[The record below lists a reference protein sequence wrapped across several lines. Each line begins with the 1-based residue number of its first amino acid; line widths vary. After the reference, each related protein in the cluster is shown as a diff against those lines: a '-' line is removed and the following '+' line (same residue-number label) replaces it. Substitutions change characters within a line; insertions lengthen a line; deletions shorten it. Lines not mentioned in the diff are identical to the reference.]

1 MPTAAR
7 NSVTALCSLKTRSWA
22 GTLIVAICAS
32 RSNPCR
38 LRRQNSPRSHP
49 PRLRRQAAARR
60 EDPARKLKQELEG
73 LDVPARLLEVAAP
86 GVEAVSAQQQAVGAR
101 VLRDR
106 LH

>member
-7 NSVTALCSLKTRSWA
+7 NSVTAFCSLKTRSWA

-38 LRRQNSPRSHP
+38 LRRQS
-49 PRLRRQAAARR
+49 AARR
-60 EDPARKLKQELEG
+60 EEPARELEQELEG

-101 VLRDR
+101 VLRER
-106 LH
+106 LHHVPRHA